1 MPTYISLLRLTQQ
14 GIQNI
19 KQGPK
24 RIEAARKAFA
34 DAGGK
39 LREVFVVTGQYDYVA
54 IIEAPDDETGARMAL
69 ALGAQGNVRSE
80 TMRAFT
86 EDEYRRITAALP

>member
-14 GIQNI
+14 GIQSI
-19 KQGPK
+19 KQAPG
-24 RIEAARKAFA
+24 RIDAARKGFEAVGA
-34 DAGGK
+34 K
-39 LREVFVVTGQYDYVA
+39 LKEVYAVTGQYDYVA
-54 IIEAPDDETGARMAL
+54 IMEAPDEATAARAGL

-86 EDEYRRITAALP
+86 VEEFRNILQSLP